1 MCGIVGYVGRQDAVP
16 VLLEGLARL
25 EYRGYDSAGIAV
37 VRNGTLRVHKRAGK
51 VRDLAAS
58 MPKRLSGQV
67 GIAHTRWATHGQPS
81 DANAHPHVDMA
92 NRIAV
97 VHNGMIEDSALLR
110 ERLRAEGVQ
119 FSSETD
125 TELLAHLI
133 AREDADDLEE
143 AVRRALRRV
152 HGAYGIA
159 VLDATA
165 PDRIVLARN
174 GSPVLIGIGDHQ
186 MLCASDMAAL
196 VRHAQQVV
204 HLEDG
209 ELATVTAESFSTA
222 TLDARPTVKTAT
234 TLESAASDYERGGFE
249 HFMLK
254 EISEQP
260 QAIDATLRGRLDAR
274 LATARLGG
282 LNLTARELRAFRRV
296 HVIACGSALYAGMVG
311 AGMLESL
318 ARMPAAAESAAEFR
332 YRNAVIEPETLYV
345 AVSQSGETADTLAAV
360 EEIARK
366 GGRVL
371 GVVNVPG
378 SSIARAVDGGIY
390 LHAGPE
396 LSVASTKAFTS
407 MTVAFALLA
416 LHLGRLRDL
425 GPADG
430 QRLLSALAK
439 LPDKAAEALAAHDE
453 LKQLAAWIASAQ
465 SSFFIGRVR
474 GYPVALEGAQKL
486 KEVSYVHA
494 EAYPAA
500 ELKHGPLALISPE
513 LPTVAIVPDDE
524 LLEKNLASLEQI
536 HSRGGEVLAVAH
548 RQLGTLADRL
558 ILVPKSE
565 PELDP
570 ILLGLPLQLLAYYA
584 AAALGRDID
593 QPRNLAKSVT
603 VE

>member
-51 VRDLAAS
+51 VRDLSAS
-58 MPKRLSGQV
+58 LPKRLSGQV

-81 DANAHPHVDMA
+81 DSNAHPHVDMA

-110 ERLRAEGVQ
+110 ERLRADGVQ

-159 VLDATA
+159 VLDATK

-174 GSPVLIGIGDHQ
+174 GSPVLIGIGEHQ

-209 ELATVTAESFSTA
+209 ELATVTADSFSTA

-234 TLESAASDYERGGFE
+234 ALESSASDYERGGFA

-274 LATARLGG
+274 FATARLGG

-318 ARMPAAAESAAEFR
+318 ARLPAAAESAAEFR

-360 EEIARK
+360 EEITRK

-430 QRLLSALAK
+430 QRLLAALAK
-439 LPDKAAEALAAHDE
+439 LPDQAAEALAAHDE
-453 LKQLAAWIASAQ
+453 VKQLAAWIATAQ
-465 SSFFIGRVR
+465 SSFFVGRVR
-474 GYPVALEGAQKL
+474 GYPIALEGAQKL

-558 ILVPKSE
+558 LLVPKSE

-570 ILLGLPLQLLAYYA
+570 ILLGLPLQLLAYHA

>member
-234 TLESAASDYERGGFE
+234 TLESAASDYERGGFA

-274 LATARLGG
+274 FATARLGG

-318 ARMPAAAESAAEFR
+318 ARIPAAAESAAEFR

-430 QRLLSALAK
+430 QRLLGALAK

-453 LKQLAAWIASAQ
+453 LKQLAAWIAGAQ

-548 RQLGTLADRL
+548 RQLGTRADRL
-558 ILVPKSE
+558 VLVPKSE